1 MFLQSH
7 FSDKIVLN
15 VNYNNCIRTVKN
27 WEGDIA
33 LKFIIHWIYTTRSG
47 KTVSFRSDWINDE
60 DILDFIE
67 DLERTGRTMNI
78 EIEDETGQGW
88 TKKELKKLLLKL
100 ESEPDDFVLY
110 FDGNFEKETGMAGL
124 GVVITYRVGEQK
136 FRKRSNQKIGP
147 LSSNNEAEV
156 AALYFGLQELEE
168 WDVRRKKVVIKGDS
182 HTIIMQCT
190 GEWPS
195 YDEILNRWFDRVEEK
210 IERLGILPTF
220 ISIPRTE
227 NKECDKLS
235 RQALTGIK
243 IESRHQLKDSDEKR

>member
-1 MFLQSH
+1 MFLQSR
-7 FSDKIVLN
+7 FSDKFVLN
-15 VNYNNCIRTVKN
+15 VNYINCILSEKN
-27 WEGDIA
+27 WEGDLD
-33 LKFIIHWIYTTRSG
+33 LKFIIHFSYRTLSG
-47 KTVSFRSDWINDE
+47 KSVNFRSDWITDE
-60 DILDFIE
+60 DIFDFLE
-67 DLERTGRTMNI
+67 DIERTGRSTKI
-78 EIEDETGQGW
+78 DIEDETGQVW
-88 TKKELKKLLLKL
+88 TKKEFKKLLSKL
-100 ESEPDDFVLY
+100 ETEPDDIELY

-124 GVVITYRVGEQK
+124 GIVITYRIGEQK

-220 ISIPRTE
+220 ISIPRAE

-243 IESRHQLKDSDEKR
+243 IESRYQLKDSDEKR